1 MSKTDPP
8 ALEPDGQDRWRHIER
23 LFHVAMDMPEPARM
37 DFLNAEAG
45 ADADLRTELL
55 ALLDA
60 YPEARGRLDE
70 VVTEAI
76 HSWLRSDRR

>member
-1 MSKTDPP
+1 MTKTDRL
-8 ALEPDGQDRWRHIER
+8 LEPDGHDRWRHMER
-23 LFHVAMDMPEPARM
+23 LFNVAMDMTEQARM

-55 ALLDA
+55 ALLEADPA
-60 YPEARGRLDE
+60 ARGRLDE

-76 HSWLRSDRR
+76 LSWLRSDRR